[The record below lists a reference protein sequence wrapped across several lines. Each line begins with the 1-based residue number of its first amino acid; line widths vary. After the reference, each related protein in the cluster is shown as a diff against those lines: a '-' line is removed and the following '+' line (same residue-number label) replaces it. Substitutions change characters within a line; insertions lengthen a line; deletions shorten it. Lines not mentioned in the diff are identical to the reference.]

1 MKRSMNCYI
10 DLGMNCDHGRPSHT
24 TLVYPAAVSAKD
36 SHGSLLSSSRGLLG
50 EGRLRSF
57 PKRHSLKCLRLC
69 AEYQL
74 CTFYRVVHVNVI
86 ESIVEDNSS
95 LCTLT
100 WNPET
105 ALFKNEKH
113 LLRFTICLDSIPYW
127 FSNLMIC
134 KCILWISKE
143 RRHCHTSNP
152 NLTESIV

>member
-1 MKRSMNCYI
+1 MHLLMMLNISWVSDRVTKPRNQNNMKRSMNCYI

-86 ESIVEDNSS
+86 ELIMEEYSS
-95 LCTLT
+95 LCIY
-100 WNPET
+100 
-105 ALFKNEKH
+105 AH
-113 LLRFTICLDSIPYW
+113 
-127 FSNLMIC
+127 
-134 KCILWISKE
+134 
-143 RRHCHTSNP
+143 
-152 NLTESIV
+152 